1 MRYLFLFFIPF
12 LGFSQPFNVID
23 DNGQKQGKWIKNY
36 ENGLKRYTGQFK
48 NDIPYGLFHYYY
60 ESGELRIEKKYFHQ
74 GQAAATHFFYKN
86 GTLKSA
92 GIYVNELKDSTWNY
106 YDQDSILIMTEQY
119 KQGKLN
125 GQTKLL

>member
-1 MRYLFLFFIPF
+1 M
-12 LGFSQPFNVID
+12 
-23 DNGQKQGKWIKNY
+23 
-36 ENGLKRYTGQFK
+36 
-48 NDIPYGLFHYYY
+48 
-60 ESGELRIEKKYFHQ
+60 KKYFHQ

-125 GQTKLL
+125 GQTKTYFSNGSLYEVKKLEG